1 MSEYRAASRYAKSI
15 LDLSKEMNLIEE
27 VHNDMV
33 LLSNT
38 FKGSYDLRLML
49 KSPIITDLQK
59 EKILE
64 LIFGEKVNNLTISF
78 FKLVTKKARS
88 KMIDSIT
95 SEFLVQYL
103 AYKGIQKVKLTT
115 TFKIDDTLRN
125 EIKSI
130 VKKLT
135 DKEPELTEELSDDI
149 IGGFVLDI
157 GDRRIDSSMKSKLK
171 KIEFELTN

>member
-15 LDLSKEMNLIEE
+15 LDLSKEMNLVEE

-38 FKGSYDLRLML
+38 FKGSYDLRLLL
-49 KSPIITDLQK
+49 KSPIIKDHRK

-64 LIFGEKVNNLTISF
+64 LIFGDKVNKLTISF
-78 FKLVTKKARS
+78 LRLVTKKARS
-88 KMIDSIT
+88 MMIESIT
-95 SEFLVQYL
+95 SEFLTLFL
-103 AYKGIQKVKLTT
+103 AFKGIQKVKLTT
-115 TFKIDDTLRN
+115 TLKIDDALRS

-130 VKKLT
+130 IKKLT
-135 DKEPELTEELSDDI
+135 DKEPDLTEELSDDI
-149 IGGFVLDI
+149 IGGFILDI
-157 GDRRIDSSMKSKLK
+157 GDRRIDSSLKSKLE